1 MNILLINIII
11 SKIFIL
17 ITSHAD
23 LKWLIIKDIYQLS
36 MFEIDMYI
44 LFYLKWIT
52 NKDIL
57 YTAGY
62 SAEYSVKT

>member
-1 MNILLINIII
+1 M
-11 SKIFIL
+11 FIL

-23 LKWLIIKDIYQLS
+23 LKWLIIKDIYQLI
-36 MFEIDMYI
+36 MFEIDMYT
-44 LFYLKWIT
+44 LFNLKWIT

-57 YTAGY
+57 YTTGY

>member
-1 MNILLINIII
+1 
-11 SKIFIL
+11 
-17 ITSHAD
+17 
-23 LKWLIIKDIYQLS
+23 